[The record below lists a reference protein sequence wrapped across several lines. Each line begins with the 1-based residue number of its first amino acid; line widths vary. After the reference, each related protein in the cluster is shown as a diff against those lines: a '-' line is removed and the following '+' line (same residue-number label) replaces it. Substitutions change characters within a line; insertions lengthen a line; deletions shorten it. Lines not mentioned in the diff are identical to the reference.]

1 MDYSGGILH
10 TVVELPEFIKRS
22 EGLLSED
29 ARMHLIEYLVAF
41 PTAGVLIRGTGGI
54 RKLRWASKS
63 KGKRGGHR
71 VLYYYSDRK
80 TPLFLLTV
88 FDKASRA
95 DLSEK
100 ECKQLALLT
109 TVLKQQY
116 GDNQ

>member
-1 MDYSGGILH
+1 M
-10 TVVELPEFIKRS
+10 
-22 EGLLSED
+22 
-29 ARMHLIEYLVAF
+29 
-41 PTAGVLIRGTGGI
+41 
-54 RKLRWASKS
+54 
-63 KGKRGGHR
+63 
-71 VLYYYSDRK
+71 YYYSDRK